1 KEELARI
8 LRKATSRGRVAI
20 AIMAFSGLRPES
32 LGDYEGTDGLRLGDL
47 KELKLSD
54 EIQFDKIPATV
65 MVKSKLSKARHQ
77 YFSFIGE
84 EGTTYIRE
92 YLEERRKNGEELTY
106 ESPLLQFD
114 VRGVKKN
121 AFLRTTL
128 VTRDIREAMEQAGLR
143 MRPYVLRAY
152 FSTAL
157 DIAESKG
164 LISHPWRQ
172 FIMGHKGDIEARYS
186 TNKRLPPDI
195 IDEMRESYN
204 KSTKFLETRISEV
217 SEENARL
224 YLQQQ
229 LLSAVGYRQDEIDK
243 MNLAET
249 STEDFQ
255 KLLRDKVAG
264 AMTSNG
270 SKQKL
275 VPMNEIEKLL
285 GEGYEFQVV
294 LPKRKGYNEN
304 AVLTSKLEIPKE
316 LPKNEIWA
324 NYFVEGFR
332 SIFYYTLPDIWDA
345 RVIGILNIFNLLGIT
360 PIQAKLIDKLQE
372 EFGKDRKFYWNH
384 INGLA
389 KKWRMLNVEYDIH
402 KNKKV
407 YFVNREFILHDDLL
421 TKEKISELFSM
432 WVKVAN
438 LYYGTDESRRL
449 KTVFFCGRCKFKN
462 VLKDMNKAEFL
473 FFARNFME
481 TSEYYCLNCGTYY
494 GFFRRKL
501 DANEYKDWKGFPF
514 AYGKRRKDAV
524 P

>member
-1 KEELARI
+1 MTMQPKYRELLLDEDVRRWFENLKAKSVLTATVALRNLGHYCELTETTPDEILNKARANEKDFRYEFTDFVRRMEKEGKAGSYIARFKKVILSWLKFNDIRLQLTVNISGENETPTIVNERVPSKEELARI

-84 EGTTYIRE
+84 EGSTYIRE
-92 YLEERRKNGEELTY
+92 YLEERRKNGEHLTY

-128 VTRDIREAMEQAGLR
+128 VTRDIREAIEQAGLK

-204 KSTKFLETRISEV
+204 KSTKFLETRISDV

-285 GEGYEFQVV
+285 GEGYEFQAV
-294 LPKRKGYNEN
+294 LPN
-304 AVLTSKLEIPKE
+304 
-316 LPKNEIWA
+316 
-324 NYFVEGFR
+324 
-332 SIFYYTLPDIWDA
+332 
-345 RVIGILNIFNLLGIT
+345 
-360 PIQAKLIDKLQE
+360 
-372 EFGKDRKFYWNH
+372 GKAIMK
-384 INGLA
+384 
-389 KKWRMLNVEYDIH
+389 M
-402 KNKKV
+402 
-407 YFVNREFILHDDLL
+407 
-421 TKEKISELFSM
+421 
-432 WVKVAN
+432 
-438 LYYGTDESRRL
+438 
-449 KTVFFCGRCKFKN
+449 
-462 VLKDMNKAEFL
+462 
-473 FFARNFME
+473 
-481 TSEYYCLNCGTYY
+481 
-494 GFFRRKL
+494 
-501 DANEYKDWKGFPF
+501 PF
-514 AYGKRRKDAV
+514 
-524 P
+524 

>member
-1 KEELARI
+1 MTMHPKYQELLLDEDVRRWFENLKAKSVLTATVALRNLGHYCELTEITPKEILNRARSNEKDFRYEFTDFVRKMEKDGKAGSYIARFKKVILSWLKFNDIRLQLTVNISGENETPTIANERVPSKEELARI

-47 KELKLSD
+47 KDLHLSD
-54 EIQFDKIPATV
+54 EIQFEKVPATV

-84 EGTTYIRE
+84 EGATYIKE
-92 YLEERRKNGEELTY
+92 YLEERRKQGEELTY

-128 VTRDIREAMEQAGLR
+128 VTRDIREAIEAAGLK

-186 TNKRLPPDI
+186 TNKRLPPDMI
-195 IDEMRESYN
+195 EEMRESY
-204 KSTKFLETRISEV
+204 KKCLKYMETRVSEV

-243 MNLAET
+243 MNLADLN
-249 STEDFQ
+249 TEEFQ

-264 AMTSNG
+264 AMASNG

-285 GEGYEFQVV
+285 GEGYEFQAV
-294 LPKRKGYNEN
+294 LPN
-304 AVLTSKLEIPKE
+304 
-316 LPKNEIWA
+316 
-324 NYFVEGFR
+324 
-332 SIFYYTLPDIWDA
+332 
-345 RVIGILNIFNLLGIT
+345 
-360 PIQAKLIDKLQE
+360 
-372 EFGKDRKFYWNH
+372 GKAIMK
-384 INGLA
+384 
-389 KKWRMLNVEYDIH
+389 M
-402 KNKKV
+402 
-407 YFVNREFILHDDLL
+407 
-421 TKEKISELFSM
+421 
-432 WVKVAN
+432 
-438 LYYGTDESRRL
+438 
-449 KTVFFCGRCKFKN
+449 
-462 VLKDMNKAEFL
+462 
-473 FFARNFME
+473 
-481 TSEYYCLNCGTYY
+481 
-494 GFFRRKL
+494 
-501 DANEYKDWKGFPF
+501 PF
-514 AYGKRRKDAV
+514 
-524 P
+524 

>member
-1 KEELARI
+1 MQPKYQELLRDEDLRRWFENLRAKSVLTATVALRNLGHYCELTETTPKEILRKAKSNEKNFRYEFTDFVRKMEKEDKAGSYIARFKKVILSWLKFNDIRLQLTVNISGENETPTIANERIPSREELARI

-47 KELKLSD
+47 KDLHLSD
-54 EIQFDKIPATV
+54 EIQFEKVPATV

-77 YFSFIGE
+77 YFSFVGE
-84 EGTTYIRE
+84 EGATYIKE
-92 YLEERRKNGEELTY
+92 YLEERRKQGEELTY

-128 VTRDIREAMEQAGLR
+128 VTRDIREAIEAAGLK

-186 TNKRLPPDI
+186 TNKRLPPDMI
-195 IDEMRESYN
+195 EEMRESYR
-204 KSTKFLETRISEV
+204 KCLKYLETRVSDV

-243 MNLAET
+243 MNLADLN
-249 STEDFQ
+249 TEDFQ

-264 AMTSNG
+264 AMASNG

-285 GEGYEFQVV
+285 GEGYEFQAV
-294 LPKRKGYNEN
+294 LPN
-304 AVLTSKLEIPKE
+304 
-316 LPKNEIWA
+316 
-324 NYFVEGFR
+324 
-332 SIFYYTLPDIWDA
+332 
-345 RVIGILNIFNLLGIT
+345 
-360 PIQAKLIDKLQE
+360 
-372 EFGKDRKFYWNH
+372 GKAIMK
-384 INGLA
+384 
-389 KKWRMLNVEYDIH
+389 M
-402 KNKKV
+402 
-407 YFVNREFILHDDLL
+407 
-421 TKEKISELFSM
+421 
-432 WVKVAN
+432 
-438 LYYGTDESRRL
+438 
-449 KTVFFCGRCKFKN
+449 
-462 VLKDMNKAEFL
+462 
-473 FFARNFME
+473 
-481 TSEYYCLNCGTYY
+481 
-494 GFFRRKL
+494 
-501 DANEYKDWKGFPF
+501 PF
-514 AYGKRRKDAV
+514 
-524 P
+524 

>member
-1 KEELARI
+1 MTMQPKYQELLLDEDIRRWFENLRAKSILTATVALRNLGHYCELTGTTPKDILSKARSNEKDFRYEFTDFVRKLEKEGKAGSYIARFKKVILSWLKFNDIRLQLTVNISGENETPTIANERVPSKEELARI

-47 KELKLSD
+47 KDLHISD
-54 EIQFDKIPATV
+54 EIRFDKIPV
-65 MVKSKLSKARHQ
+65 MVSVKSKLSKARHQ

-84 EGTTYIRE
+84 EGATYIKE
-92 YLEERRKNGEELTY
+92 YLEERRKQDEELTY

-128 VTRDIREAMEQAGLR
+128 VTRDIREAIEQAGLK

-186 TNKRLPPDI
+186 TNKRLPPDMI
-195 IDEMRESYN
+195 EEMRESY
-204 KSTKFLETRISEV
+204 KKCLKYMETRVSEV

-243 MNLAET
+243 MNLADLN
-249 STEDFQ
+249 TEDFQ

-264 AMTSNG
+264 AMASNG

-275 VPMNEIEKLL
+275 VPLNEIEKLL
-285 GEGYEFQVV
+285 GEGYEFQAV
-294 LPKRKGYNEN
+294 LPN
-304 AVLTSKLEIPKE
+304 
-316 LPKNEIWA
+316 
-324 NYFVEGFR
+324 
-332 SIFYYTLPDIWDA
+332 
-345 RVIGILNIFNLLGIT
+345 
-360 PIQAKLIDKLQE
+360 
-372 EFGKDRKFYWNH
+372 GKAIMK
-384 INGLA
+384 
-389 KKWRMLNVEYDIH
+389 M
-402 KNKKV
+402 
-407 YFVNREFILHDDLL
+407 
-421 TKEKISELFSM
+421 
-432 WVKVAN
+432 
-438 LYYGTDESRRL
+438 
-449 KTVFFCGRCKFKN
+449 
-462 VLKDMNKAEFL
+462 
-473 FFARNFME
+473 
-481 TSEYYCLNCGTYY
+481 
-494 GFFRRKL
+494 
-501 DANEYKDWKGFPF
+501 PF
-514 AYGKRRKDAV
+514 
-524 P
+524 

>member
-1 KEELARI
+1 MTMQPKYQDMLLDEDVGRWFENLRAKSVLTATVALRNLGHYCELTETTPKEILNRARINEKDFRYEFTDFVRKLEKEGKAGSYIARFKKVILSWLKFNDIRLQLTVNISGENETPTIANERVPSKEELARI

-54 EIQFDKIPATV
+54 EIQFDKIPVTV

-77 YFSFIGE
+77 YFSFVGE
-84 EGTTYIRE
+84 EGATYIKE
-92 YLEERRKNGEELTY
+92 YLSERRKQGEELAY

-114 VRGVKKN
+114 VSGVKKN

-128 VTRDIREAMEQAGLR
+128 VTRDIREAIAQAGLK

-172 FIMGHKGDIEARYS
+172 FIMGHKGDVEARYS
-186 TNKRLPPDI
+186 TNKRLPPDMI
-195 IDEMRESYN
+195 EEMRESYR
-204 KSTKFLETRISEV
+204 KCLKYMETRVSEV

-243 MNLAET
+243 MNLADLN
-249 STEDFQ
+249 TEDFQ

-264 AMTSNG
+264 AMASNG

-285 GEGYEFQVV
+285 GEGYEFQAV
-294 LPKRKGYNEN
+294 LPN
-304 AVLTSKLEIPKE
+304 
-316 LPKNEIWA
+316 
-324 NYFVEGFR
+324 
-332 SIFYYTLPDIWDA
+332 
-345 RVIGILNIFNLLGIT
+345 
-360 PIQAKLIDKLQE
+360 
-372 EFGKDRKFYWNH
+372 GKAIIK
-384 INGLA
+384 
-389 KKWRMLNVEYDIH
+389 M
-402 KNKKV
+402 
-407 YFVNREFILHDDLL
+407 
-421 TKEKISELFSM
+421 
-432 WVKVAN
+432 
-438 LYYGTDESRRL
+438 
-449 KTVFFCGRCKFKN
+449 
-462 VLKDMNKAEFL
+462 
-473 FFARNFME
+473 
-481 TSEYYCLNCGTYY
+481 
-494 GFFRRKL
+494 
-501 DANEYKDWKGFPF
+501 PF
-514 AYGKRRKDAV
+514 
-524 P
+524 

>member
-1 KEELARI
+1 MTMQPKYQELLLDEDVRRWFENLRAKSVLTATVALRNLGHYCELTETTPKEILNRARINEKDFRYEFTDFVRKMEKEGKAGSYIARFKKVILSWLKFNGISLQLTVNISGENETPTIVNERVPSKEELARI

-54 EIQFDKIPATV
+54 EIQFDKIPVTV

-84 EGTTYIRE
+84 EGATYIKE
-92 YLEERRKNGEELTY
+92 YLEERRKQGEELTY

-114 VRGVKKN
+114 VRGVRKN

-128 VTRDIREAMEQAGLR
+128 VTRDIREAIELAGLK

-186 TNKRLPPDI
+186 TNKRLPPDMI
-195 IDEMRESYN
+195 EEMRESY
-204 KSTKFLETRISEV
+204 KKCLKYMETRVSEV
-217 SEENARL
+217 SEDNARL

-243 MNLAET
+243 MNLADLN
-249 STEDFQ
+249 TEDFQ
-255 KLLRDKVAG
+255 KLLRDRVAG
-264 AMTSNG
+264 AMASNG

-285 GEGYEFQVV
+285 GEGYEFQAV
-294 LPKRKGYNEN
+294 LPN
-304 AVLTSKLEIPKE
+304 
-316 LPKNEIWA
+316 
-324 NYFVEGFR
+324 
-332 SIFYYTLPDIWDA
+332 
-345 RVIGILNIFNLLGIT
+345 
-360 PIQAKLIDKLQE
+360 
-372 EFGKDRKFYWNH
+372 GKAIMK
-384 INGLA
+384 
-389 KKWRMLNVEYDIH
+389 M
-402 KNKKV
+402 
-407 YFVNREFILHDDLL
+407 
-421 TKEKISELFSM
+421 
-432 WVKVAN
+432 
-438 LYYGTDESRRL
+438 
-449 KTVFFCGRCKFKN
+449 
-462 VLKDMNKAEFL
+462 
-473 FFARNFME
+473 
-481 TSEYYCLNCGTYY
+481 
-494 GFFRRKL
+494 
-501 DANEYKDWKGFPF
+501 PF
-514 AYGKRRKDAV
+514 
-524 P
+524 

>member
-1 KEELARI
+1 MTMQPKYQELLLDDDVKRWFENLRAKSVLTATVALRNLGHYCELTETTPKEILNRARINEKDFRYEFTDFVRKLEKEGKAGSYIARFKKVILSWLKFNDIRLQLTVNISGENETPTIANERVPSREELARI
-8 LRKATSRGRVAI
+8 MRKATSRGRVAI

-54 EIQFDKIPATV
+54 EIQFDKIPVTV

-84 EGTTYIRE
+84 EGATYIKE
-92 YLEERRKNGEELTY
+92 YLEERRKQGEELTY

-128 VTRDIREAMEQAGLR
+128 VTRDIREAIEAAGLK

-186 TNKRLPPDI
+186 TNKRLPPDMI
-195 IDEMRESYN
+195 EEMRESYR
-204 KSTKFLETRISEV
+204 KCLKYLETRVSDV

-243 MNLAET
+243 MNLADLK
-249 STEDFQ
+249 TEDFQ

-264 AMTSNG
+264 AMASNG

-275 VPMNEIEKLL
+275 VPMSEIEKLL
-285 GEGYEFQVV
+285 GEGYEFQAV
-294 LPKRKGYNEN
+294 LPN
-304 AVLTSKLEIPKE
+304 
-316 LPKNEIWA
+316 
-324 NYFVEGFR
+324 
-332 SIFYYTLPDIWDA
+332 
-345 RVIGILNIFNLLGIT
+345 
-360 PIQAKLIDKLQE
+360 
-372 EFGKDRKFYWNH
+372 GKAIMK
-384 INGLA
+384 
-389 KKWRMLNVEYDIH
+389 M
-402 KNKKV
+402 
-407 YFVNREFILHDDLL
+407 
-421 TKEKISELFSM
+421 
-432 WVKVAN
+432 
-438 LYYGTDESRRL
+438 
-449 KTVFFCGRCKFKN
+449 
-462 VLKDMNKAEFL
+462 
-473 FFARNFME
+473 
-481 TSEYYCLNCGTYY
+481 
-494 GFFRRKL
+494 
-501 DANEYKDWKGFPF
+501 PF
-514 AYGKRRKDAV
+514 
-524 P
+524 